1 METMMTLSILFLSWM
16 FVAIILFLGY
26 LAYSKKL
33 NTKIQ
38 SLMNENIQKT
48 KELDQFHKKG
58 KNPLGPWL
66 EPSGKSYTL
75 YLDKNGII
83 TKTDDDFLK
92 LVGYSTKELVGK
104 NIYGT
109 LKDKISDKEPLENNI
124 VKKIFKNPKLYT
136 EHETELKTKSGQKV
150 WITWTNK
157 IVFDKNNKPVE
168 LRSVGFDITKRKD
181 LEAQLQ
187 FLAST
192 DPQTGV
198 LNKKSLL
205 EIGTRELKRS
215 IRYKHPFAVLTLKLL
230 LKNDSELD
238 RQTGDFILEQV
249 ITLCRHT
256 IRDVDYLG
264 RIDENE
270 FCMLL
275 PETPETQ
282 VIHLQKRIEQKI
294 DTFNQENQNKI
305 NVIFGISAYTSEDK
319 SLDNIIM
326 RALKKSNKKGRK

>member
-1 METMMTLSILFLSWM
+1 MNAITILSILILSWA
-16 FVAIILFLGY
+16 VVSIAILLLYIKHLI
-26 LAYSKKL
+26 KL
-33 NTKIQ
+33 NKKIEFFKNQ
-38 SLMNENIQKT
+38 NEKNA
-48 KELDQFHKKG
+48 KELERFNKKG

-75 YLDKNGII
+75 CLDKNGII
-83 TKTDDDFLK
+83 LKTDDDFLQ
-92 LVGYSTKELVGK
+92 LMGYTKKELVGK

-109 LKDKISDKEPLENNI
+109 LKDKISDKDPLENNI

-136 EHETELKTKSGQKV
+136 EHETELKTKSGKKV

-157 IVFDKNNKPVE
+157 IVFDKSNTPIE

-181 LEAQLQ
+181 LEAELQ

-198 LNKKSLL
+198 LNKKALL

-215 IRYKHPFAVLTLKLL
+215 IRYKHPFSVLTLKLF
-230 LKNDSELD
+230 LKNDSQLD
-238 RQTGDFILEQV
+238 RQTSDSILDQV
-249 ITLCRHT
+249 VALCRHS

-264 RIDENE
+264 RVGESE

-275 PETPETQ
+275 PETPENQ

-294 DTFNQENQNKI
+294 DDYNQKNQSKI
-305 NVIFGISAYTSEDK
+305 CVIFGISGYEPKDK
-319 SLDNIIM
+319 SLDSIIM
-326 RALKKSNKKGRK
+326 RALKKSNKKGKQ